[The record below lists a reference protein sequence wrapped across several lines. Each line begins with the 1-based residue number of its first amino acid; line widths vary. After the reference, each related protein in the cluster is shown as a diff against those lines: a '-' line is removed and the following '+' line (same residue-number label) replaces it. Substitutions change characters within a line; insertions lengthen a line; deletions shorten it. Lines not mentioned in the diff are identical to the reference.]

1 MSYSIFLL
9 DLDHT
14 LFDTDAS
21 EVAAFEQTML
31 AAGVQDAERYLSP
44 YQKINLEL
52 WAAVERGEISPNV
65 IRTSRF
71 ERLVIEEG
79 LDADPLQMADDFVNG
94 LGAYGELYDG
104 AHDVLQ
110 HLSASASLAMV
121 TNGLGE
127 VQRARIERLG
137 ISDYFDA
144 VAISAEL
151 GVAKPDVGIFDDVF
165 QSLGSP
171 SKNTAVMV
179 GDNLS
184 ADIRGGVNYGIATC
198 WFNPHGRPNNGTDQS
213 DHEIENL
220 NELRPLLAS

>member
-31 AAGVQDAERYLSP
+31 VAGEQDAERYLSP
-44 YQKINLEL
+44 FQKINLEM
-52 WAAVERGEISPNV
+52 WAAVERGEVSPND
-65 IRTSRF
+65 IRAGRF
-71 ERLVIEEG
+71 ERLVAEQG
-79 LDADPLQMADDFVNG
+79 LDADPLQMADNYVAG
-94 LGAYGELYDG
+94 LSAYGELYDG
-104 AHDVLQ
+104 AHEVLQ
-110 HLSASASLAMV
+110 ELSANASLAMV

-127 VQRARIERLG
+127 VQRSRVERLG
-137 ISDYFDA
+137 LGDYFDA

-151 GVAKPDVGIFDDVF
+151 GVAKPAVEIFDFVF

-171 SKNTAVMV
+171 PKENAVMV

-184 ADIRGGVNYGIATC
+184 ADIRGGANYGIATC
-198 WFNPHGRPNNGTDQS
+198 WYNPHGRPGNGTDQS
-213 DHEIENL
+213 DHEIEHLKEL
-220 NELRPLLAS
+220 NTLLAR